1 MKSPFREKL
10 LAGPHLPW
18 GWKAISSPE
27 KAANAWVQGN
37 PSRLCDWDGWKL
49 LLFPRSGLN
58 TSFLWDG
65 HLDTFSHCMSCWL
78 CWNYLLSMWTIVLSF
93 KAADYSLMQVASSLW
108 VENPPLTM
116 LSSVLCCCLIFF
128 LIWYLMWLINFIRM
142 VLLWTLKPCAALVA
156 VWWK

>member
-65 HLDTFSHCMSCWL
+65 TWILSATVWVAGCVGIIYCLCGPLFFPSRQQITLWCRLPPPYGWKTHLW
-78 CWNYLLSMWTIVLSF
+78 
-93 KAADYSLMQVASSLW
+93 Q
-108 VENPPLTM
+108 
-116 LSSVLCCCLIFF
+116 CLA
-128 LIWYLMWLINFIRM
+128 
-142 VLLWTLKPCAALVA
+142 VSCAAAWFSFWFDTWCDLLISSGWFRFEPWSHVLP
-156 VWWK
+156 